1 MAQAAAAV
9 SGHQVVVGAD
19 GSRASGPVVAV
30 AARAA
35 RDRGCGL
42 LIVHVSPWAGA
53 GAGADVRGRIGHDA
67 ACALRSATELALRV
81 AAQDAAQD
89 VSPVGGPLDVQWRL
103 AAGRTAPALL
113 AAAAH
118 ADLLVVGSRARS
130 LAERVL
136 LGSVTTALLAGSPV
150 PLLLVPTAS
159 RTVVLGPPGPVVL
172 ALDGR
177 AGSGPTVRLAFAE
190 ATRRRAELVAVHA
203 WDAPSPASA
212 WEHPDGPLSLTDA
225 RDDEVRLWGESLA
238 GCREDFPDVVVRGVV
253 RHGPVL
259 PTLLGAATAAQLLVL
274 GRRGGRRT
282 PHRDTGS
289 VLAHRADCP
298 ALVLPL
304 GGPG

>member
-1 MAQAAAAV
+1 MN
-9 SGHQVVVGAD
+9 GPRVVVGVD
-19 GSRASGPVVAV
+19 GSRASRPVVAV

-53 GAGADVRGRIGHDA
+53 GVQGRDGHGA
-67 ACALRSATELALRV
+67 ACALRSSTELALRT

-89 VSPVGGPLDVQWRL
+89 SAQDTAPVGGPLDVQWRL
-103 AAGRTAPALL
+103 ADGSTAPALL

-118 ADLLVVGSRARS
+118 TDLLVVGSRARN

-136 LGSVTTALLAGSPV
+136 LGSVTTALLESSPV

-159 RTVVLGPPGPVVL
+159 RTVVIGPPGPVVL

-177 AGSGPTVRLAFAE
+177 AESGPTVRLAFAE
-190 ATRRRAELVAVHA
+190 AARRRAELVAVHV

-298 ALVLPL
+298 TLVLPL